1 LELLTPLS
9 EGARAWRDRLLA
21 WDGTMAASSEEA
33 LVFALWY
40 TELTRLPQ
48 REVGEAY
55 WDEPRY
61 LLKALKEGDKNCDQP
76 ETEYRESCLDY
87 AALALE
93 RALDRKE
100 ALGARAWGEVHR
112 ARFVHAVLTHTL
124 PKTPLRPGGGLRRG
138 PVHGERGAL

>member
-1 LELLTPLS
+1 
-9 EGARAWRDRLLA
+9 
-21 WDGTMAASSEEA
+21 MAPTSQEA

-40 TELTRLPQ
+40 AELTRLPE

-76 ETEYRESCLDY
+76 ETEYQESCLDY

-100 ALGARAWGEVHR
+100 AL
-112 ARFVHAVLTHTL
+112 
-124 PKTPLRPGGGLRRG
+124 RPGPGGRSTG
-138 PVHGERGAL
+138 PASPTPSSPTPP